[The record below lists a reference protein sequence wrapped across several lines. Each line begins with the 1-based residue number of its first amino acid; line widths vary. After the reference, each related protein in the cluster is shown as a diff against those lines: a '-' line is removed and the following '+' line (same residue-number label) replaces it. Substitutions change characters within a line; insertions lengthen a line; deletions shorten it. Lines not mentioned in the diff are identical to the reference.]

1 MERPRR
7 QGRRSEVVP
16 PEDTTMKDEV
26 DEDQEAVYNIWNSR
40 RQMS

>member
-1 MERPRR
+1 MVIREAEELRL
-7 QGRRSEVVP
+7 SSFTF
-16 PEDTTMKDEV
+16 EDASMKDEV